1 MASIIVP
8 SGEGIELAYEEL
20 NVGGLRVNQANDRH
34 GEVGS
39 EDLAI
44 AELFRLHDAQM
55 RNLAADIAAVGAVYD
70 PPLVMPTDDGFV
82 VFDGNRRITCLKLL
96 LDPARAPTA
105 DLRAYFTTLRD
116 GANGNVPA
124 RLTCQIE
131 DDRNLIDSI
140 LFRRHTGSQRGV
152 GQLDWNDRAKLN
164 FVERTG
170 QGGGINVAAEV
181 ERVLAEAD
189 RLPEGNIPWST
200 LTRLLSSEEFRNRA
214 GVSTA
219 GRRFRLTH
227 DHGAV
232 ADALHRIASD
242 LANQV
247 VTLGDLWN
255 NEGKRAYL
263 NRLQDEGVL
272 PAENE
277 RLPEPV
283 DAGGPVRNPRR
294 NPPPPRPPQTTFI
307 PADAPRIQWIAAQQR
322 VRAIWEEL
330 QSLTLRE
337 HPNATSALM
346 RILLEL
352 SVESYIAEHG
362 LNVPDNLSRKV
373 GAVSGDLL
381 QRQIIDR
388 AYFDE
393 LERIR
398 LNDQLISVASMQ
410 RYIHSPDFAP
420 MENELRTYWVRL
432 GRFLVATLNR

>member
-1 MASIIVP
+1 
-8 SGEGIELAYEEL
+8 LTYEEL
-20 NVGGLRVNQANDRH
+20 VVDDLRVNQANDRH

-39 EDLAI
+39 EDLSI

-55 RNLAADIAAVGAVYD
+55 RNLAADIASVGAVFD
-70 PPLVMPTDDGFV
+70 PPLVMPTDNVYV
-82 VFDGNRRITCLKLL
+82 VFDGNRRVTCLKLL
-96 LDPARAPTA
+96 RDPTRAPTTE
-105 DLRAYFTTLRD
+105 LRAYFASLAER
-116 GANGNVPA
+116 ANSIPD
-124 RLTCQIE
+124 RLMCQVE
-131 DDRNLIDSI
+131 DDRNLTDSI
-140 LFRRHTGSQRGV
+140 LFRRHTGSQKGV
-152 GQLDWNDRAKLN
+152 GQLGWNDRAKLN

-181 ERVLAEAD
+181 ERLLTEAN
-189 RLPEGNIPWST
+189 RLPEGTIPWST

-219 GRRFRLTH
+219 GRNFRLTH

-232 ADALHRIASD
+232 VDALHRIASD

-247 VTLGDLWN
+247 VTLGSLWN
-255 NEGKRAYL
+255 NEGKRTYL

-272 PAENE
+272 PVENE

-283 DAGGPVRNPRR
+283 DAGRANRTPRR
-294 NPPPPRPPQTTFI
+294 NPPRPRPPQTTFI
-307 PADAPRIQWIAAQQR
+307 PPDAPRIQWVATQQR
-322 VRAIWEEL
+322 ARAVWEEL

-337 HPNATSALM
+337 HPNAISALM
-346 RILLEL
+346 RILVEL

-362 LNVPDNLSRKV
+362 LNAPDNLSRKV
-373 GAVSGDLL
+373 GAVSAHLR
-381 QRQIIDR
+381 QRQIIDQ

-420 MENELRTYWVRL
+420 MENELRTYRVRL
-432 GRFLVATLNR
+432 GRFLVATLSR

>member
-1 MASIIVP
+1 MT
-8 SGEGIELAYEEL
+8 YEE
-20 NVGGLRVNQANDRH
+20 VDVRDLRVNQANDRH

-55 RNLAADIAAVGAVYD
+55 RNLGADIAAVGAVYD
-70 PPLVMPTDDGFV
+70 APLVMPGSDGFV

-96 LDPARAPTA
+96 LDPVRAPTA
-105 DLRAYFTTLRD
+105 DLRAHFTTLRD
-116 GANGNVPA
+116 GAREGIPQL
-124 RLTCQIE
+124 LTCQVE
-131 DDRNLIDSI
+131 EDRNLIDSI

-152 GQLDWNDRAKLN
+152 GQLGWNDRAKLN

-170 QGGGINVAAEV
+170 QGGGINVAAEI
-181 ERVLAEAD
+181 ERLLADDD

-214 GVSTA
+214 GISTA
-219 GRRFRLTH
+219 GRQFRITH

-232 ADALHRIASD
+232 TDALHRIAGD

-255 NEGKRAYL
+255 NEGKRTYL

-272 PAENE
+272 PVENE
-277 RLPEPV
+277 RLTDPI
-283 DAGGPVRNPRR
+283 DAVGALRNPRR
-294 NPPPPRPPQTTFI
+294 NAPPPRPPQTTFI
-307 PADAPRIQWIAAQQR
+307 PADAPRIQWTAAQQR

-352 SVESYIAEHG
+352 SVESYITEHG
-362 LNVPDNLSRKV
+362 LNVPDNLSRRV
-373 GAVSGDLL
+373 GAVAADLL
-381 QRQIIDR
+381 QRQIVDR

-420 MENELRTYWVRL
+420 MENELRTYWTRL
-432 GRFLVATLNR
+432 ERFLVATLSR

>member
-1 MASIIVP
+1 MAF
-8 SGEGIELAYEEL
+8 EEL
-20 NVGGLRVNQANDRH
+20 GLADLRVNQANDRH

-44 AELFRLHDAQM
+44 AELFRLHDVQM
-55 RNLAADIAAVGAVYD
+55 RNLATDIATEGAVYD
-70 PPLVMPTDDGFV
+70 PPLVMRTDDGYT
-82 VFDGNRRITCLKLL
+82 VFDGNRRITCAKLL
-96 LDPARAPTA
+96 DNPARAPSVE
-105 DLRAYFTTLRD
+105 LREFFTGLR
-116 GANGNVPA
+116 NGHPNAVPV

-131 DDRNLIDSI
+131 DDRNRIDSI

-181 ERVLAEAD
+181 ERLLAEAQ
-189 RLPEGNIPWST
+189 RLPAGNIPWST

-214 GVSTA
+214 GISTA
-219 GRRFRLTH
+219 GRRFSLTH

-232 ADALHRIASD
+232 VDALHRIASD
-242 LANQV
+242 LANQT

-263 NRLQDEGVL
+263 NRLEGERVL
-272 PAENE
+272 PTENE
-277 RLPEPV
+277 RLPAPA
-283 DAGGPVRNPRR
+283 DPGRAPRGPRR

-307 PADAPRIQWIAAQQR
+307 PADAPHIQWTAAQQR
-322 VRAIWEEL
+322 LRAVWEEL
-330 QSLTLRE
+330 QGLSLRD
-337 HPNATSALM
+337 HPNAVSALM
-346 RILLEL
+346 RILVEL
-352 SVESYIAEHG
+352 SIEHYLAEHG
-362 LNVPDNLSRKV
+362 INAADNLSRKV
-373 GAVSGDLL
+373 GAASNHLR
-381 QRQIIDR
+381 QRQVIDQ

-398 LNDQLISVASMQ
+398 QNDQLISVASMQ

-420 MENELRTYWVRL
+420 MENELRTYWNRL
-432 GRFLVATLNR
+432 GRFLVAILNR

>member
-1 MASIIVP
+1 MAY
-8 SGEGIELAYEEL
+8 GEV
-20 NVGGLRVNQANDRH
+20 NVADLRVNQANDRH

-44 AELFRLHDAQM
+44 AELFRLHDFQM
-55 RNLAADIAAVGAVYD
+55 RNLAADIVAVGAVYD
-70 PPLVMPTDDGFV
+70 APLVMPADDSHI

-96 LDPARAPTA
+96 LDPVRAPTA
-105 DLRAYFTTLRD
+105 ELRAYFANLRGSSD
-116 GANGNVPA
+116 AIPD
-124 RLTCQIE
+124 RITCQIE

-152 GQLDWNDRAKLN
+152 GQLGWNDRAKLN

-170 QGGGINVAAEV
+170 QGSGLNVAAEV
-181 ERVLAEAD
+181 ERLLAEAG
-189 RLPEGNIPWST
+189 RLPDGNIPWST

-219 GRRFRLTH
+219 GRRFRVTH

-232 ADALHRIASD
+232 VDALCRIASD

-263 NRLQDEGVL
+263 NHLQDEGVL

-283 DAGGPVRNPRR
+283 QVGGLVRNPRR
-294 NPPPPRPPQTTFI
+294 NPPPPLPPQTTFI
-307 PADAPRIQWIAAQQR
+307 PADAPHIQWVAAQQR
-322 VRAIWEEL
+322 VRAIWDEL
-330 QSLTLRE
+330 QTLALGE
-337 HPNATSALM
+337 HPNAISALM

-352 SVESYIAEHG
+352 SVEGYMAEHG
-362 LNVPDNLSRKV
+362 LNAPDNLSRKV
-373 GAVSGDLL
+373 GVVAADLL
-381 QRQIIDR
+381 ARQIIDR
-388 AYFDE
+388 AYYDE

-432 GRFLVATLNR
+432 GRFLVASLSR

>member
-1 MASIIVP
+1 MDLSIDD
-8 SGEGIELAYEEL
+8 
-20 NVGGLRVNQANDRH
+20 LRVNQANDRH
-34 GEVGS
+34 GEVAN

-55 RNLAADIAAVGAVYD
+55 RNLAADLAAVGAVYD
-70 PPLVMPTDDGFV
+70 PPLVMLSEGGYI
-82 VFDGNRRITCLKLL
+82 VFDGNRRVTCLKLL
-96 LDPARAPTA
+96 RDPNRAPTA
-105 DLRAYFTTLRD
+105 DLRGYFMGLD
-116 GANGNVPA
+116 GGAAIPE
-124 RLTCQIE
+124 RLTCQVE
-131 DDRNLIDSI
+131 ADRPLIDNI

-181 ERVLAEAD
+181 ERLLAEAG
-189 RLPEGNIPWST
+189 RLPQGNIPWST

-227 DHGAV
+227 DHNAV
-232 ADALHRIASD
+232 TDALYRIASD

-247 VTLGDLWN
+247 ITLGDLWN
-255 NEGKRAYL
+255 NQGKRAYL
-263 NRLQDEGVL
+263 NRLEVQGVL
-272 PAENE
+272 PRENE
-277 RLPEPV
+277 RLVVPEEAPR
-283 DAGGPVRNPRR
+283 GPRQLQQREPA
-294 NPPPPRPPQTTFI
+294 PLPPQTTFI
-307 PADAPRIQWIAAQQR
+307 PADAPHIQWIAAQQR

-330 QSLTLRE
+330 QSLPLRE
-337 HPNATSALM
+337 HPNAVSARM
-346 RILLEL
+346 RILVEL

-362 LNVPDNLSRKV
+362 LQVADNLSRKV
-373 GAVSGDLL
+373 GAVNAHLH

-388 AYFDE
+388 PYYDE
-393 LERIR
+393 LERLR
-398 LNDQLISVASMQ
+398 QADQLISIASMQ

-420 MENELRTYWVRL
+420 MENELRIYWVRL

>member
-1 MASIIVP
+1 
-8 SGEGIELAYEEL
+8 
-20 NVGGLRVNQANDRH
+20 VNQANDRH

-44 AELFRLHDAQM
+44 AELFRLHDVQM
-55 RNLAADIAAVGAVYD
+55 RNLAADIAAVGAVFD
-70 PPLVMPTDDGFV
+70 PPLVMQVDEDYI
-82 VFDGNRRITCLKLL
+82 VFDGNRRVTCLKLL
-96 LDPARAPTA
+96 TDPARAPTA
-105 DLRAYFTTLRD
+105 ELRTHFASLRE
-116 GANGNVPA
+116 GVNANIPD

-152 GQLDWNDRAKLN
+152 GQLGWNDRAKLN

-181 ERVLAEAD
+181 ERFLAEAD

-219 GRRFRLTH
+219 RRHFRLTH
-227 DHGAV
+227 EHVAV
-232 ADALHRIASD
+232 ADTLHRITSD

-272 PAENE
+272 PVENE
-277 RLPEPV
+277 RLAEPV
-283 DAGGPVRNPRR
+283 DAGGAVRNLRR
-294 NPPPPRPPQTTFI
+294 NQPPRPPQTTFI
-307 PADAPRIQWIAAQQR
+307 PADAPRIQWVAAQQR

-346 RILLEL
+346 RILVEL
-352 SVESYIAEHG
+352 SVESYIGEHDI
-362 LNVPDNLSRKV
+362 NVPDNLSRKV
-373 GAVSGDLL
+373 GAVAAHLL
-381 QRQIIDR
+381 NRQIIDQ
-388 AYFDE
+388 AYYDE

-398 LNDQLISVASMQ
+398 LNDQLVSVARAFGVQVDAYPS
-410 RYIHSPDFAP
+410 
-420 MENELRTYWVRL
+420 
-432 GRFLVATLNR
+432 

>member
-1 MASIIVP
+1 MT
-8 SGEGIELAYEEL
+8 YEEL
-20 NVGGLRVNQANDRH
+20 DVGNLRVNQANDRH

-44 AELFRLHDAQM
+44 AELFRLHDPQM
-55 RNLAADIAAVGAVYD
+55 RHLAADIAAVGAVYD
-70 PPLVMPTDDGFV
+70 PPLVMPGDDGFV

-96 LDPARAPTA
+96 LEPARAPTA
-105 DLRAYFTTLRD
+105 DLRAHFNTLRD
-116 GANGNVPA
+116 GARRGIPE
-124 RLTCQIE
+124 RLTCQVE
-131 DDRNLIDSI
+131 EDRNLIDSI

-181 ERVLAEAD
+181 ERLLADAG
-189 RLPEGNIPWST
+189 RLPHGNIPWST

-214 GVSTA
+214 GISTA

-232 ADALHRIASD
+232 SDALHRIASD

-255 NEGKRAYL
+255 NEGKRSYL

-272 PAENE
+272 PVENE
-277 RLPEPV
+277 RLAEPV
-283 DAGGPVRNPRR
+283 EAMGAVHNPRR
-294 NPPPPRPPQTTFI
+294 NPPPPRPPQSTFI
-307 PADAPRIQWIAAQQR
+307 PADAPHIQWTAAQQR

-330 QSLTLRE
+330 QSVTLRE

-352 SVESYIAEHG
+352 TVESYIAEHG
-362 LNVPDNLSRKV
+362 INVPDNLSRKV
-373 GAVSGDLL
+373 GAVAAELL

-420 MENELRTYWVRL
+420 MENELRTYWTRL
-432 GRFLVATLNR
+432 GRFLVAALSR

>member
-1 MASIIVP
+1 MT
-8 SGEGIELAYEEL
+8 YENLE
-20 NVGGLRVNQANDRH
+20 VRSLRVNQANDRH
-34 GEVGS
+34 GEVLN

-44 AELFRLHDAQM
+44 AELFRLHENQM

-70 PPLVMPTDDGFV
+70 PPLVMPANGTYV
-82 VFDGNRRITCLKLL
+82 VFDGNRRVTCLKLL
-96 LDPARAPTA
+96 LDPPRAPTA
-105 DLRAYFTTLRD
+105 ELRSHFTYLREE
-116 GANGNVPA
+116 ALE
-124 RLTCQIE
+124 RLPYNLMCQVE
-131 DDRNLIDSI
+131 QDRNLIDNI
-140 LFRRHTGSQRGV
+140 LFRRHTGSQKGV
-152 GQLDWNDRAKLN
+152 GQLGWNDRAKLN

-181 ERVLAEAD
+181 ERLLTEAN
-189 RLPEGNIPWST
+189 RLPAGNIPWST

-214 GVSTA
+214 GISTA

-227 DHGAV
+227 EDGAV

-242 LANQV
+242 LSSQI

-272 PAENE
+272 PVEAE
-277 RLPEPV
+277 RLPEPII
-283 DAGGPVRNPRR
+283 AGGAVRQPRR
-294 NPPPPRPPQTTFI
+294 NPPPPRPQTTFI
-307 PADAPRIQWIAAQQR
+307 PTDAPHIQWIATQQR

-330 QSLTLRE
+330 QSVTLRN

-346 RILLEL
+346 RILVEL
-352 SVESYIAEHG
+352 AVESYIHEHN
-362 LNVPDNLSRKV
+362 LNQPDSLSRKV
-373 GAVSGDLL
+373 GAVSNHLL
-381 QRQIIDR
+381 DRQVIDR

-398 LNDQLISVASMQ
+398 QNDQLISVASMQ

-420 MENELRTYWVRL
+420 MENELRAYWTRL
-432 GRFLVATLNR
+432 GRFIVAALNR

>member
-1 MASIIVP
+1 V
-8 SGEGIELAYEEL
+8 AYEEL
-20 NVGGLRVNQANDRH
+20 RVRDLRVNQANDRH
-34 GEVGS
+34 GEVDS

-55 RNLAADIAAVGAVYD
+55 RNLAADLASVGAVYD
-70 PPLVMPTDDGFV
+70 PPLVMPGDGGFV

-96 LDPARAPTA
+96 LEPRRAPTA
-105 DLRAYFTTLRD
+105 DLRTHFAALRD
-116 GANGNVPA
+116 GAGNGVLD
-124 RLTCQIE
+124 RLTCQVE
-131 DDRNLIDSI
+131 EDRNLIDSI

-181 ERVLAEAD
+181 ERLLADAD

-214 GVSTA
+214 GISTA
-219 GRRFRLTH
+219 GRQFRLTH

-232 ADALHRIASD
+232 TDALHRIASD
-242 LANQV
+242 LANQD

-255 NEGKRAYL
+255 NEGKRTYL
-263 NRLQDEGVL
+263 NHLQNEGVL
-272 PAENE
+272 PVENE
-277 RLPEPV
+277 QLAEPV
-283 DAGGPVRNPRR
+283 DMAGAVRNPRR

-307 PADAPRIQWIAAQQR
+307 PADAPRIQWTAAQQR
-322 VRAIWEEL
+322 LRAIWEEL
-330 QSLTLRE
+330 QSLTLQE

-352 SVESYIAEHG
+352 SVESYIEEHA
-362 LNVPDNLSRKV
+362 LNVQDNLSRKV
-373 GAVSGDLL
+373 GAVAAHLL
-381 QRQIIDR
+381 QRQILDR

-398 LNDQLISVASMQ
+398 LADQLISVVSMQ

-420 MENELRTYWVRL
+420 MENELRTYWVTL
-432 GRFLVATLNR
+432 GRFLVATLSR

>member
-1 MASIIVP
+1 M
-8 SGEGIELAYEEL
+8 AYEEL
-20 NVGGLRVNQANDRH
+20 DVGDLRVNQANDRH

-44 AELFRLHDAQM
+44 AELFRLHDTQM
-55 RNLAADIAAVGAVYD
+55 RNLAADIAAVSAVYD
-70 PPLVMPTDDGFV
+70 PPLVMPADGGFV

-96 LDPARAPTA
+96 LAPARAPTA
-105 DLRAYFTTLRD
+105 DLREHFTTLQ
-116 GANGNVPA
+116 NQA
-124 RLTCQIE
+124 RHEIPHRLICQVE
-131 DDRNLIDSI
+131 DDRNLIDNI

-152 GQLDWNDRAKLN
+152 GQLGWNDRAKLN

-181 ERVLAEAD
+181 ERLLAEAD
-189 RLPEGNIPWST
+189 RLPDGNIPWST
-200 LTRLLSSEEFRNRA
+200 LTRLLSSEEFRNRT
-214 GVSTA
+214 GISTA

-232 ADALHRIASD
+232 TDALHRIASD
-242 LANQV
+242 LANQA

-255 NEGKRAYL
+255 NEGKRSYL
-263 NRLQDEGVL
+263 SSLEDEGIL

-277 RLPEPV
+277 RLADPI
-283 DAGGPVRNPRR
+283 DAVSAPRNPRR
-294 NPPPPRPPQTTFI
+294 NPPPARPPQATFV
-307 PADAPRIQWIAAQQR
+307 PADAPHVQWTAAQQR
-322 VRAIWEEL
+322 VRAVWEEL

-337 HPNATSALM
+337 HPNAISALM

-352 SVESYIAEHG
+352 TAEGYIAEHG
-362 LNVPDNLSRKV
+362 LNAPDSLSRRV
-373 GAVSGDLL
+373 GAVAAHLM

-388 AYFDE
+388 PYFDE

-420 MENELRTYWVRL
+420 MENELRTYWTRL
-432 GRFLVATLNR
+432 GRFLVGALNR

>member
-1 MASIIVP
+1 VSGG
-8 SGEGIELAYEEL
+8 GEGLIYREV
-20 NVGGLRVNQANDRH
+20 NVADLMVNQANDRH

-55 RNLAADIAAVGAVYD
+55 RSLAADIAHIEAVYD
-70 PPLVMPTDDGFV
+70 PPLVMPTGAGFV

-105 DLRAYFTTLRD
+105 DLRGYFTSLQDAAD
-116 GANGNVPA
+116 GNIPA
-124 RLTCQIE
+124 RLTCQIVG
-131 DDRNLIDSI
+131 DRNLIDSI
-140 LFRRHTGSQRGV
+140 LFRRHTGSQKGV

-170 QGGGINVAAEV
+170 QGGGVNVAAEI
-181 ERVLAEAD
+181 ERVLQEAD

-227 DHGAV
+227 DHAAV

-247 VTLGDLWN
+247 ITLGDLWN

-263 NRLQDEGVL
+263 NQLQDEGVL
-272 PAENE
+272 PVEIE
-277 RLPEPV
+277 RLPQPV
-283 DAGGPVRNPRR
+283 DAGGATRNPRR
-294 NPPPPRPPQTTFI
+294 NPSPPRPPQTTFI
-307 PADAPRIQWIAAQQR
+307 PADAPRIPWLASQQR

-352 SVESYIAEHG
+352 STESYIAEHG
-362 LNVPDNLSRKV
+362 LNVPDSLSRKV
-373 GAVSGDLL
+373 GLVSANLL
-381 QRQIIDR
+381 QRHIIDR
-388 AYFDE
+388 DYFDE

-432 GRFLVATLNR
+432 GRLLAAMLNR